1 MGRRQSPMRAGDYV
15 TGPNGVDVVLPKDW
29 ADLTIA
35 DLTALG
41 LGPGQPPGTT
51 VSGFI
56 PTADLPL
63 RWRLRVWAHGLRRR
77 TDRT

>member
-1 MGRRQSPMRAGDYV
+1 MGRRHLPLRAGDHV
-15 TGPNGVDVVLPKDW
+15 TGPSGNEVMLPKDW

-41 LGPGQPPGTT
+41 LGPGKPPGST

-56 PTADLPL
+56 PMADLPM
-63 RWRLRVWAHGLRRR
+63 RWRLRAWVLGLRRP
-77 TDRT
+77 

>member
-1 MGRRQSPMRAGDYV
+1 MGRRQPPLRAGDHV

-41 LGPGQPPGTT
+41 LGLSLDPPIG
-51 VSGFI
+51 V
-56 PTADLPL
+56 
-63 RWRLRVWAHGLRRR
+63 
-77 TDRT
+77 